1 MKLTDGLLTKAREF
15 TQMVEDGVTDS
26 GQIAVYLRQ
35 LLRGNRAAPSIAQRT
50 AAPCREAPPILLI
63 HGYMANRGSVH
74 LLEERLSAMGRV
86 VMTYPLGPLH
96 LGDIRDSA
104 HFIER
109 KVDSIVTQT
118 GVARVDIVAHSMGGL
133 VALAYLKRPGAA
145 ARVRKLVMLGT
156 PTRGTWAAT
165 LGLLTA
171 PLGRASLQLLPGS
184 PFLRELGKTPLPHG
198 PEVIAIAAERDWL
211 APPRT
216 TTLPNVRHIT
226 VATGHTGLLVDE
238 NVAALVSRVLDA
250 DAVVQCAPRVGPAL
264 GTRSSEQRGDSED

>member
-1 MKLTDGLLTKAREF
+1 MMKLTDGLRSKAREF

-26 GQIAVYLRQ
+26 GQVAVYLRQ
-35 LLRGNRAAPSIAQRT
+35 LLRGNRAAPSITHRT
-50 AAPCREAPPILLI
+50 GAPRPETPPVLLI

-74 LLEERLSAMGRV
+74 LLEERLCALGHV

-104 HFIER
+104 LFIQR

-133 VALAYLKRPGAA
+133 VALDYLKRPGAA
-145 ARVRKLVMLGT
+145 ARVRKLIMLGT
-156 PTRGTWAAT
+156 PTHGTWAAA

-184 PFLRELGKTPLPHG
+184 PFLRELRQTPLPDG
-198 PEVIAIAAERDWL
+198 PEVVAIAAERDWL

-216 TTLPNVRHIT
+216 TTLPRVRHIT
-226 VATGHTGLLVDE
+226 VATSHTGLLVDE
-238 NVAALVSRVLDA
+238 NVAVLVSRVLA
-250 DAVVQCAPRVGPAL
+250 AAPLERPAAA
-264 GTRSSEQRGDSED
+264 GIDP